1 MDAHSIKSGKSK
13 RSHRSKK
20 KEKQS
25 EPVED
30 DAKSWWNEPDAD
42 GKSDMSSSTAY
53 SWKEKKIAQRNI
65 TYDYF
70 GDFPKEV
77 LSLNMTAK
85 PEIENPTDV
94 LIKVEASTV
103 TLNDCLLRRGICFQV
118 FDPVS
123 LPGTPGYDAV
133 GIIQEVGSAVNADEW
148 KKGDRV
154 AALIRT
160 GGNAR
165 YAIIPSSSLVH
176 VPKSI
181 DASEAVCMVST
192 YMTAYQALKL
202 TLDPEE
208 KKGSKPFDGKKVLV
222 VGGTGPVGQALVQL
236 ALKAGASEVYATGPT
251 SRHRYMK
258 IVMGAKPLP
267 YETEEWLPEVKGQMD
282 LVFDGA
288 CQDGYESSQAALNEK
303 GKLVTVG
310 MYAKLHAEEPGLFG
324 APLSAF
330 LMDAKS
336 HWFMSKT
343 QSYEV
348 WSSFKSDPETFKADL
363 EKLFNK
369 LKKNQIHP
377 VIAKRIGLGD
387 VPDAHVFL
395 EKGKARGPI
404 VCLPWKRSPKLLHED
419 DHIPNTIETS
429 STAPEE
435 EREEPL
441 ESEGKKEAHKKRG
454 LFRRRSKVQQDET
467 EREDIVDED
476 GEKSKRSWRM
486 KKNKKAGQDKS

>member
-1 MDAHSIKSGKSK
+1 
-13 RSHRSKK
+13 
-20 KEKQS
+20 
-25 EPVED
+25 
-30 DAKSWWNEPDAD
+30 
-42 GKSDMSSSTAY
+42 
-53 SWKEKKIAQRNI
+53 
-65 TYDYF
+65 
-70 GDFPKEV
+70 
-77 LSLNMTAK
+77 
-85 PEIENPTDV
+85 
-94 LIKVEASTV
+94 
-103 TLNDCLLRRGICFQV
+103 V

-133 GIIQEVGSAVNADEW
+133 GIIQEIGSAVNADEW
-148 KKGDRV
+148 KIGDRV

-258 IVMGAKPLP
+258 MIMGAKPLP

-288 CQDGYESSQAALNEK
+288 CQDGYESSHAALNEK

-310 MYAKLHAEEPGLFG
+310 MYAMLHQEQPGLFG

-330 LMDAKS
+330 FMDAKS
-336 HWFMSKT
+336 TLFMSQT

-348 WSSFKSDPETFKADL
+348 WSSFKKDPNTFKADM

-377 VIAKRIGLGD
+377 VIAKRIGLAD
-387 VPDAHVFL
+387 VPDAHVLL

-404 VCLPWKRSPKLLHED
+404 VCIPWKRSPKVLREN
-419 DHIPNTIETS
+419 DHIPLEITTTS
-429 STAPEE
+429 QPDDA
-435 EREEPL
+435 REEHN
-441 ESEGKKEAHKKRG
+441 EGGEKRG
-454 LFRRRSKVQQDET
+454 LFRRRSKMHQGEEHGERENEREVET
-467 EREDIVDED
+467 EKEAE
-476 GEKSKRSWRM
+476 EKHKKKRSWR
-486 KKNKKAGQDKS
+486 KKKDEE